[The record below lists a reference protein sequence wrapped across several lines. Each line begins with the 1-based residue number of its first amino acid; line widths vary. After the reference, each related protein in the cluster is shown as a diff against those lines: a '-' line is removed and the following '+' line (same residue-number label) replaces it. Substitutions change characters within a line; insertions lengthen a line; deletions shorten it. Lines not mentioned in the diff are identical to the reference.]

1 MVTFPWV
8 FRGKFLEKLNDYE
21 PSRKI
26 LHHGVSYMSK
36 HYLTARSNVTLFY
49 ITQRDLS

>member
-1 MVTFPWV
+1 MVMNPWV
-8 FRGKFLEKLNDYE
+8 FSGKFLEKLNDYE
-21 PSRKI
+21 LSRKI

-36 HYLTARSNVTLFY
+36 HYLTARSYVTLYY